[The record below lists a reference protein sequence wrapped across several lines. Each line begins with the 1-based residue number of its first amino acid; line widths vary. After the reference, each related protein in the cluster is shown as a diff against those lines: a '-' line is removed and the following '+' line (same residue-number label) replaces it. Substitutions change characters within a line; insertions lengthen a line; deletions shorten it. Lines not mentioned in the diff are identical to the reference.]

1 MSMKMDDNFEKNVF
15 VNCPFDREYLPLL
28 QPILFTL
35 VYLKFNPRIASERFD
50 SGETR
55 FSKICEIIQ
64 QSKYGIHD
72 LSRIKAKKKGEY
84 FRLNMPFEL
93 GLDIGCR
100 IFNSKKFQTKRLL
113 VLEEEK
119 YRFQAALSDLSN
131 SDIKS
136 HENEATKVVQHVRNW
151 FVENGIKS
159 LPSPTTIWYSFTD
172 FMKDLDDKR
181 INDGFHGSD
190 IYEMPIPEY
199 IDYVKSWIKT
209 L

>member
-1 MSMKMDDNFEKNVF
+1 MQ
-15 VNCPFDREYLPLL
+15 PL
-28 QPILFTL
+28 LFTL
-35 VYLKFNPRIASERFD
+35 IYLDFNPRIASERFD

-64 QSKYGIHD
+64 QSKYAIHD

-100 IFNSKKFQTKRLL
+100 FFNSDKFKSKRCLI
-113 VLEEEK
+113 LEEEK

-136 HENEATKVVQHVRNW
+136 HENEATKVVQNIRNW
-151 FVENGIKS
+151 FYENGVKP
-159 LPSPTTIWYSFTD
+159 LPTPITIWYSFTD

-181 INDGFHGSD
+181 IREGFHDSD

-199 IDYVKSWIKT
+199 IDYCRNWKNA